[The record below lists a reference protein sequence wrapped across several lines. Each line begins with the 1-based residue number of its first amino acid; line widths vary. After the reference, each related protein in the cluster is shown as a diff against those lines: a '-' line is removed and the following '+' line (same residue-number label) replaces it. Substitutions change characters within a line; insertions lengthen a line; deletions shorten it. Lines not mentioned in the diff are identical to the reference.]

1 MVYLS
6 VASLAQPPAGRAFL
20 YPDLLSELFGNTVT
34 EQASNSMAGGESA
47 AVSGPQA
54 KAATISFEDAAL
66 VEQCRRGDMQA
77 FGSLVAKYQDRIFNM
92 VFRMCGRRADA
103 EELAQETF
111 LKALERINQFR
122 GQSQFYTW
130 LFRIAANLTISHRR
144 RGTRVRFQSLTG
156 PQEFEMDQADNLTAA
171 TARKRVPAPDA
182 SALAA
187 ETNQRVMEALEE
199 LDDEF
204 RLVVVL
210 CDMEGMDYARIA
222 AVLNLP
228 IGTVKSRLHRARCDL
243 KDKLADLVRP

>member
-1 MVYLS
+1 MT
-6 VASLAQPPAGRAFL
+6 Q
-20 YPDLLSELFGNTVT
+20 
-34 EQASNSMAGGESA
+34 QASNSMAGGESA
-47 AVSGPQA
+47 GIGGPRA
-54 KAATISFEDAAL
+54 KPATILFEDAAL
-66 VEQCRRGDMQA
+66 VERCRHGDMQA
-77 FGSLVAKYQDRIFNM
+77 FGSLVAKYEERIFNM

-144 RGTRVRFQSLTG
+144 RGGRVRFQSLSG
-156 PQEFEMDQADNLTAA
+156 PEEFEQDQGDNLTAA
-171 TARKRVPAPDA
+171 MAGKRNPAPEA
-182 SALAA
+182 AAMAA
-187 ETNQRVMEALEE
+187 ETNRRVMEALEE

-222 AVLNLP
+222 QVLNLP
-228 IGTVKSRLHRARCDL
+228 IGTVKSRLHRARCEL
-243 KDKLADLVRP
+243 RDKLADLVRP

>member
-1 MVYLS
+1 
-6 VASLAQPPAGRAFL
+6 
-20 YPDLLSELFGNTVT
+20 
-34 EQASNSMAGGESA
+34 MAGGESTGIG
-47 AVSGPQA
+47 GPQA

-66 VEQCRRGDMQA
+66 VEQCRRGDMLA
-77 FGSLVAKYQDRIFNM
+77 FGSLVAKYQERIFNM

-122 GQSQFYTW
+122 GQSKFYTW

-144 RGTRVRFQSLTG
+144 RGGRVRFQSLSG
-156 PQEFEMDQADNLTAA
+156 PEEFEQNQADNLTAA
-171 TARKRVPAPDA
+171 MAHKRNPAPEA
-182 SALAA
+182 AAMAA
-187 ETNQRVMEALEE
+187 ETNRRIMDALEE

-210 CDMEGMDYARIA
+210 CDMEGMNYAQIA
-222 AVLNLP
+222 QVLNLP
-228 IGTVKSRLHRARCDL
+228 IGTVKSRLHRARCEL